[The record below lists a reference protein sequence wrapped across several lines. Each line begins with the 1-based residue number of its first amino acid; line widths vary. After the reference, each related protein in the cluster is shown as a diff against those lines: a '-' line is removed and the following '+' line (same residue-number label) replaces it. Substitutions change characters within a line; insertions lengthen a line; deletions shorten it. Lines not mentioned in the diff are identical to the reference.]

1 MSYLSAVFLIV
12 KLSGSLPS
20 ADSFGGKRSDKL
32 SGEVNVAVRISGSVF
47 YYGFAG
53 NRFQLFDLIETVKLF
68 FRDCIRCKINIRKH
82 VFILCDHRVFCR
94 RIQRRIPGGNMI
106 FFCLDIPNAKKM
118 KHERI
123 IGSKQRDPVI
133 DSDRCIQHV
142 IIQVGV
148 SAVCHRRIHRTSC
161 YFRFWG
167 RGFRLQAVRSGCQN
181 DRADPSEFPQVL
193 CKFFCRNICF
203 LYPVFLSGSCNIHTD
218 RGDQYEQIDE

>member
-1 MSYLSAVFLIV
+1 M
-12 KLSGSLPS
+12 
-20 ADSFGGKRSDKL
+20 
-32 SGEVNVAVRISGSVF
+32 
-47 YYGFAG
+47 
-53 NRFQLFDLIETVKLF
+53 IETVKLF

-167 RGFRLQAVRSGCQN
+167 AVSVCKRFGQAVKMIERIHRNFRKFCVS
-181 DRADPSEFPQVL
+181 
-193 CKFFCRNICF
+193 FFCRNICF

>member
-1 MSYLSAVFLIV
+1 MSTIV
-12 KLSGSLPS
+12 DILRLCHTYRQSFDSQTIGSLPS
-20 ADSFGGKRSDKL
+20 ADSFLGKRSDKL
-32 SGEVNVAVRISGSVF
+32 SGRVNVAVRISGSVF

-82 VFILCDHRVFCR
+82 CFYSLRPPCLLPKNTEAYTR
-94 RIQRRIPGGNMI
+94 REYDLFSVSIYRTPRRW
-106 FFCLDIPNAKKM
+106 

-148 SAVCHRRIHRTSC
+148 SAVCHRRIHKNFLLFSLL
-161 YFRFWG
+161 G
-167 RGFRLQAVRSGCQN
+167 RGFPLQAVQSGCQN
-181 DRADPSEFPQVL
+181 DRAGSIGISASFVSFFLPKHLLSLPSFPFWQL
-193 CKFFCRNICF
+193 
-203 LYPVFLSGSCNIHTD
+203 
-218 RGDQYEQIDE
+218 

>member
-1 MSYLSAVFLIV
+1 
-12 KLSGSLPS
+12 
-20 ADSFGGKRSDKL
+20 
-32 SGEVNVAVRISGSVF
+32 
-47 YYGFAG
+47 
-53 NRFQLFDLIETVKLF
+53 
-68 FRDCIRCKINIRKH
+68 
-82 VFILCDHRVFCR
+82 
-94 RIQRRIPGGNMI
+94 MI

-167 RGFRLQAVRSGCQN
+167 AVSVCKRFGQAVKMIERIHRNFRKFCVS
-181 DRADPSEFPQVL
+181 
-193 CKFFCRNICF
+193 FFCRNICF

-218 RGDQYEQIDE
+218 RGSQYEQIDEQFYPGKNAGIFKHLQNKVLFPVFVSGKIKTEYQVRSKSTETELD